1 MAQKSLLT
9 IETEGGTETVVID
22 GLQYALTD
30 FDSFS
35 VVEQH
40 KISRL
45 GKSIEAFMA
54 ADELD
59 EEKAEQVATFTDELF
74 EKISGNI
81 PDDVKKKLKPGA
93 RQRITSAYF
102 LAFVGAGRTPEATPS
117 EAGLAT
123 QSPDSKDSTEGK
135 STPGCPC
142 RIGSLSPIWKTCRK
156 LKLGNRCQW
165 QRPSPWARAP

>member
-1 MAQKSLLT
+1 MAQKALLT
-9 IETEGGTETVVID
+9 IETKGTTEAVIIDGTE
-22 GLQYALTD
+22 YALTD

-59 EEKAEQVATFTDELF
+59 EKKAEQVATFTDELF
-74 EKISGNI
+74 DNIAGNI

-102 LAFVGAGRTPEATPS
+102 LAFVGAVRGPETPPS
-117 EAGLAT
+117 EDGSAT
-123 QSPDSKDSTEGK
+123 QSQDSKDSMEGK
-135 STPGCPC
+135 STAG
-142 RIGSLSPIWKTCRK
+142 
-156 LKLGNRCQW
+156 
-165 QRPSPWARAP
+165 